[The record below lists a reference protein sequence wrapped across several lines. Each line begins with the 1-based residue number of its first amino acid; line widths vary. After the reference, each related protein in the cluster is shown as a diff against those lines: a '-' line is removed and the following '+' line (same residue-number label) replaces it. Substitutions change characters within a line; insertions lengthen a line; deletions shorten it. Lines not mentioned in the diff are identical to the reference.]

1 MSTQSTYRFF
11 LRFAGAGLIALTC
24 ATGSVHSQSVSPVT
38 NLLGQNTTQKRSTQ
52 LPTNGSSTQ
61 TQERTPADIDEQI
74 ADIQKKQLA
83 AQSELGK
90 VQNQLKTLAVIDTEA
105 RAATQESISFWQQ
118 QIDFFSQSIDALK
131 DLRRLTDKASELKKQ
146 KDNWRPPAGT
156 PPWPL
161 AVADEAQFGM
171 MQWQYQV
178 QHLTQRLTI
187 IDQEINDQ
195 KKARAK
201 YEVELRQ
208 VGDTPDLIA
217 KTERVKRHLE
227 LNTISLSASLFDK
240 DVVTTEKQIAQLHYA
255 IQKQTWSYY
264 NNRFIFSD
272 EDLVKK
278 QSSLEKE
285 IITLRNQ
292 ETQASAKINRTLDL
306 VATAKIRLTQLEST
320 PGTSPQTILN
330 ARREWRK
337 ADSQAEAARVE
348 REKFRALIE
357 LTALQVQLWSIRHDI
372 YSPNLTADGLNKMK
386 DRQQA
391 LERRLDQ
398 GLQYLTQMIA
408 EKSQSS
414 FELSEQAKA
423 AKDPSEKAFLLELM
437 KPIAEQIDNARSL
450 YLVLGRVRQ
459 LLEISQ
465 NEILSKESSRSLRQ
479 QISSIK
485 STAIEYVKAVWNYEL
500 FAIDDLIVV
509 DGREVKTKRSV
520 TVGKSIGAMLILIV
534 GFMLISR
541 LIKRTLAIAV
551 NKAHLGASKSALIG
565 RWLMFFAAITL
576 IITAFNLVE
585 IPLSA
590 FAFFGGALA
599 IGVGFG
605 TQNIL
610 KNLISGVM
618 LLIEKPIRIGDLVEI
633 DGVTGVVTS
642 IGIRFSTIHGAQ
654 GTDTLIPNSSLVE
667 HKLVNWTYSTPDV
680 RKEIKITVA
689 YNSNIASVCEIL
701 HKVSLE
707 HPAIMHT
714 PTPLV
719 TLEDFGDN
727 GLLFNLQCWMK
738 IQSGLVIS
746 QVLSEL
752 RMNILAAFNEAGI
765 ELPFPQRVV
774 QFDTS
779 QPLDINLKSQP
790 GSQQA

>member
-1 MSTQSTYRFF
+1 MLTLPSYRFF
-11 LRFAGAGLIALTC
+11 LRLASVGLIALTC
-24 ATGSVHSQSVSPVT
+24 ATGTAHSQPKSPLP
-38 NLLGQNTTQKRSTQ
+38 NLPGQSTPQKANKQS
-52 LPTNGSSTQ
+52 NGNGTGTQ

-83 AQSELGK
+83 AQTELGK
-90 VQNQLKTLAVIDTEA
+90 AKNQLSTLFASDVEA
-105 RAATQESISFWQQ
+105 RAATQESISFFQQ

-131 DLRRLTDKASELKKQ
+131 DLRRLTDKAAALKKD

-161 AVADEAQFGM
+161 AVADEVQFGM
-171 MQWQYQV
+171 MQWQYLT
-178 QHLTQRLTI
+178 QHLTQRLLI
-187 IDQEINDQ
+187 IDQEINDL
-195 KKARAK
+195 KKNRSK
-201 YEVELRQ
+201 YEIEFRQ
-208 VGDTPDLIA
+208 AQDTPDQPA
-217 KTERVKRHLE
+217 KAEAAKRRLE
-227 LNTISLSASLFDK
+227 LNTISLSASLMDR

-255 IQKQTWSYY
+255 IHKQTWSYY
-264 NNRFIFSD
+264 NNRFTFSD
-272 EDLVKK
+272 EDLLKN
-278 QSSLEKE
+278 QSALEKE
-285 IITLRNQ
+285 IIKLRSQ
-292 ETQASAKINRTLDL
+292 ETQASANINRTLDL
-306 VATAKIRLTQLEST
+306 AAAAKNRLNQLEAT
-320 PGTSPQTILN
+320 PGTPPQTILN

-337 ADSQAEAARVE
+337 ADGQAEAARVE
-348 REKFRALIE
+348 REKFRALSE
-357 LTALQVQLWSIRHDI
+357 LTALQIQLWSIRHDL
-372 YSPNLTADGLNKMK
+372 YSPNLTAEGLGKIR
-386 DRQQA
+386 DQQQT
-391 LERRLDQ
+391 LERRMDQ

-414 FELSEQAKA
+414 FELSEQAKTT
-423 AKDPSEKAFLLELM
+423 KDPSEKVFLQELI
-437 KPIAEQIDNARSL
+437 KPINEQIDNARSL

-479 QISSIK
+479 QISAIK
-485 STAIEYVKAVWNYEL
+485 SIAIDYAKAVWNYEII
-500 FAIDDLIVV
+500 AIDDSILV
-509 DGREVKTKRSV
+509 DGREVKTKRSI
-520 TVGKSIGAMLILIV
+520 TIGKSVGAMVILIF

-551 NKAHLGASKSALIG
+551 NKAHLGASKSVLIG

-689 YNSNIASVCEIL
+689 YNSDIETVCAIL

-727 GLLFNLQCWMK
+727 GLVFNLQCWMK
-738 IQSGLVIS
+738 IQSGLVIT

-752 RMNILAAFNEAGI
+752 RMNILAAFKEAGI

-790 GSQQA
+790 DSQKA

>member
-1 MSTQSTYRFF
+1 MLPLPTDRYFF
-11 LRFAGAGLIALTC
+11 RLACVTFIALSC
-24 ATGSVHSQSVSPVT
+24 ATGPAHSQPQTPLT
-38 NLLGQNTTQKRSTQ
+38 NLLNPSSPQKSGPPSNKTGTRSQ
-52 LPTNGSSTQ
+52 SH
-61 TQERTPADIDEQI
+61 TPADLDAQI
-74 ADIQKKQLA
+74 AEIEKKQLA
-83 AQSELGK
+83 ARTELGK
-90 VQNQLKTLAVIDTEA
+90 AQNQLGTLIASDVVA
-105 RAATQESISFWQQ
+105 RTTTQESIAFFQQ
-118 QIDFFSQSIDALK
+118 KIDLYSQSIDALK
-131 DLRRLTDKASELKKQ
+131 DLRRLTDKASAVKTE

-161 AVADEAQFGM
+161 AVADEVQFGI

-178 QHLTQRLTI
+178 QHLTQRLLI
-187 IDQEINDQ
+187 IDQEISDL
-195 KKARAK
+195 KKIRTK
-201 YEVELRQ
+201 YEIELRQ
-208 VGDTPDLIA
+208 ALDTPELTA
-217 KTERVKRHLE
+217 KVETAKRQLE
-227 LNTISLSASLFDK
+227 LNTIALSASLLDQ
-240 DVVTTEKQIAQLHYA
+240 DVVTTEKQIALLQCA
-255 IQKQTWSYY
+255 IQKQTWSFY
-264 NNRFIFSD
+264 NNRFSFSD
-272 EDLVKK
+272 EDLLKN
-278 QSSLEKE
+278 QTALEKE
-285 IITLRNQ
+285 ISKLRGQ
-292 ETQASAKINRTLDL
+292 ETQASAKINRTLEL
-306 VATAKIRLTQLEST
+306 AAAAKTRLSQLEAT
-320 PGTSPQTILN
+320 PKTPPQTILN

-348 REKFRALIE
+348 REKFRTLIE
-357 LTALQVQLWSIRHDI
+357 LTTLQIQLWKIRHDL
-372 YSPNLTADGLNKMK
+372 YSPNLTQEGLSKMK
-386 DRQQA
+386 AQQQA

-414 FELSEQAKA
+414 FDLSEQAKA
-423 AKDPSEKAFLLELM
+423 AQDPAEQAFLQELM
-437 KPIAEQIDNARSL
+437 KPITEQIDNARSL

-465 NEILSKESSRSLRQ
+465 NEILSKESNRSLQ
-479 QISSIK
+479 QQLSGIK
-485 STAIEYVKAVWNYEL
+485 TIAMEYAKAVWNYEL
-500 FAIDDLIVV
+500 IAIDDSIIV
-509 DGREVKTKRSV
+509 DGREVKTKRSI
-520 TVGKSIGAMLILIV
+520 TIGKSIGAMMILFF

-551 NKAHLGASKSALIG
+551 NKAHLGASKSVVIG
-565 RWLMFFAAITL
+565 RWLMFFAGITL

-618 LLIEKPIRIGDLVEI
+618 LLIEKPIRIGDLVEV

-642 IGIRFSTIHGAQ
+642 IGIRFSTIHGGQ

-689 YNSNIASVCEIL
+689 YNSNVEQVCAIL
-701 HKVSLE
+701 HKVCLA
-707 HPAIMHT
+707 HPDIMHE
-714 PTPLV
+714 PSPLV
-719 TLEDFGDN
+719 MLEDFGDN

-738 IQSGLVIS
+738 IQSGVVIS

-765 ELPFPQRVV
+765 DLPFPQRVV
-774 QFDTS
+774 RFDTS
-779 QPLDINLKSQP
+779 QALDISLRPEPSSPQV
-790 GSQQA
+790 